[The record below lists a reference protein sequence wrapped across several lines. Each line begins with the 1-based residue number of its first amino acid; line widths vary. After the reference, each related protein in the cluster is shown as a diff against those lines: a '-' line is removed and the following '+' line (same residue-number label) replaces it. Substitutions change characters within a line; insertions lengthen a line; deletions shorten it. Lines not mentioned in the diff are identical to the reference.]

1 MKSMRDEVH
10 GKGTGLRCHKIMGQ
24 RSAQN
29 LASDYLMPDS
39 LYNYTASHDKMMM
52 LAVKIKKKKTKHT
65 TQLITLRT
73 SFHHNVPIV
82 YLLVE
87 LYPHFSI
94 F

>member
-29 LASDYLMPDS
+29 LASDYLMPHS

-52 LAVKIKKKKTKHT
+52 LGIKIKNKTKHT

-87 LYPHFSI
+87 LYPHISI